1 MRHRTLPWRRVGSV
15 GTVSFPAMLAATR
28 FDLEVGTLES
38 LEQNENRFKFFG
50 VAFWWLSHEQ
60 FCTLVFLPKINWQDF
75 CLVVLSLF
83 VALDYYYYYYYFYYY
98 YYYYLEDF
106 CEVYGWLW
114 MCIRQNGRF
123 GVNSFG
129 WWWLVWQVT
138 SSGTMFPDP
147 CGRERTIPAW
157 FRWEKLFALS
167 WKDQKLMKASWSN
180 REENLKIIEDLWIWV
195 ITVCFLLSSLY
206 TLQNAAPMSM
216 CLYFSLMGVCFGA
229 IEC

>member
-1 MRHRTLPWRRVGSV
+1 MRIVSSFSGSHF
-15 GTVSFPAMLAATR
+15 GGYLMSSFVPL
-28 FDLEVGTLES
+28 F
-38 LEQNENRFKFFG
+38 
-50 VAFWWLSHEQ
+50 
-60 FCTLVFLPKINWQDF
+60 FLPKINWQDF
-75 CLVVLSLF
+75 CLVVFSLF
-83 VALDYYYYYYYFYYY
+83 VALDYYYYYY
-98 YYYYLEDF
+98 LEDF
-106 CEVYGWLW
+106 CGVYGWLW

-123 GVNSFG
+123 GVNSFC

-195 ITVCFLLSSLY
+195 ITVCCLLSSLY